1 MTSSGKKLSY
11 VEGARLTQEMLCHN
25 NESGG
30 ITAGLYGS
38 KGSGKTTLLL
48 TIAQTVTCIN
58 PLTGEREFETVL
70 WRGGT
75 EDYWNWLPKENV
87 FVFIHRDDFERFK
100 VLEDLTLQEI
110 PRKDLPTLIEYSSIK
125 DLYSKLKRQQIN
137 VIYEPTTYKLT
148 NRIKTMIQKRGVTG
162 DELFKNKS
170 VDPIIFWFEL
180 VDWLI
185 KNKAIEFLTIIIDET
200 DQLLPQSPSGAR
212 WHLNL
217 WFRDVMRAFRKRN
230 MSLFLACHGFTDID
244 GRIHAKIMIRVYMK
258 GTCTPNTSLIYKT
271 APVTLP
277 QGTYYIERDAWGIA
291 KFRKITEQSRVIVK
305 LEGDEIDLEGDVDE
319 PLTEKDAINIDFT
332 QTKSRKKLFKP
343 KDILNSIDLT
353 KLPSDCVH
361 MDKDGRLV
369 FDLKNIQPL
378 DEHKKSDITLPK
390 KITKPRNIK
399 RDADRG
405 GKPNVDDKP
414 QDAIHKL
421 SDVIKNNEINED
433 YESVVDEGFT
443 LDELDK
449 DEGFDMYE

>member
-11 VEGARLTQEMLCHN
+11 IEGHRLTEEMLCHN

-30 ITAGLYGS
+30 ITAALFGS

-58 PLTGEREFETVL
+58 PITGQQEFETVL

-75 EDYWNWLPKENV
+75 EDYWNWLPRENV
-87 FVFIHRDDFERFK
+87 FLFIHRDDMPRFK
-100 VLEDLTLQEI
+100 VLNDLTLTEI
-110 PRKDLPTLIEYSSIK
+110 PRSELPEIIEYSSIK

-148 NRIKTMIQKRGVTG
+148 NRIKNMIQKRGVTG

-230 MSLFLACHGFTDID
+230 MSMFLACHGFTDID

-291 KFRKITEQSRVIVK
+291 KFRKITEQPRVIVK
-305 LEGDEIDLEGDVDE
+305 LEEEEIDIGGDTDE
-319 PLTEKDAINIDFT
+319 PLTDNDIINIDGD
-332 QTKSRKKLFKP
+332 TKSTKKYKP
-343 KDILNSIDLT
+343 KDIVNSIDLT
-353 KLPSDCVH
+353 KLTSDCVH

-378 DEHKKSDITLPK
+378 KEHRNPDIKLPK
-390 KITKPRNIK
+390 TITKK
-399 RDADRG
+399 RDTVNDADRG
-405 GKPNVDDKP
+405 GNPDDGDKP

-421 SDVIKNNEINED
+421 SDVIKNNKINED

-443 LDELDK
+443 LDELNK
-449 DEGFDMYE
+449 DEEFNMYE